1 MAAAKDDWRHVPNA
15 LTTSGKPW
23 YRMSSMIKLNFFIS
37 VVFMGQCLNGYDDG
51 VHEALGYPST
61 SAIGLLNAAAYI
73 AGLCTAPF
81 AGYIADRWGRR
92 WCVRWSAFCALVG
105 TALGCAAGSGGNG
118 YVLFLISRIVFG
130 SGLAFGLMISPILLQ
145 ELPHPAQRVTMAGLF
160 NTNYAVGGFLC
171 AWVSFGTS
179 YMAGH
184 WAWRVIYILQIA
196 FGLYLIVAIQ
206 FVPESPR
213 WLMSKGREEEA
224 MAFLVKYHGDGNP
237 NDELVLL
244 EFDEMK
250 EALRKEK
257 EVQQNTW
264 REIFGK
270 KANRH
275 RLAIVLL
282 IVSCQNLSGTAIIG
296 NYYTQILDLIGITGT
311 TEQTGINAGLT
322 TWVWVA
328 SVIGVCIVNRV
339 KRRHLLMGTWFAL
352 ILVNI
357 AFTITA
363 AEYQKTGSK
372 AAGIANVVFLIVC
385 GPLFVSVKARL
396 FAEPATEAPCPIQFS
411 YQVECLSYA
420 MRAKGMIVWGIANKI
435 ISTSIRSLSVGSATS
450 TSAARFPFCPSED
463 DVEEANCSP
472 RIVYTC
478 ILTVQLCL
486 MYLICVETSGYT
498 LEEIAQVFD
507 GATAPDVSLAPYE
520 AGVHEKKTMGSATAT
535 ITPADDSGSEKER
548 PKA

>member
-51 VHEALGYPST
+51 ITSNLQAFQSWHEALGYPST

-372 AAGIANVVFLIVC
+372 AAGIANVVFLWFYDGVFFIVC
-385 GPLFVSVKARL
+385 GPLF
-396 FAEPATEAPCPIQFS
+396 FS

-435 ISTSIRSLSVGSATS
+435 ISIFNAYVNSIALGRIGYKYY
-450 TSAARFPFCPSED
+450 
-463 DVEEANCSP
+463 
-472 RIVYTC
+472 IVYTC